1 MDWQVP
7 SDSQPTAF
15 VTEAAHST
23 LRGTPPVTGAW
34 QDGDH
39 PGNRRFC
46 QAGPLDTETGGHLPH
61 VRLAYEVFGEPNAH
75 RSNVILLFH
84 ALTGDSHAV
93 GPAGPGHVTS
103 GWWPGVIGPG
113 EAIDTDQWCVVVP
126 NILGGCQGS
135 TGPSTP
141 TRDGREW
148 GARFPYLTIRDQVRA
163 VAPLADELGVAT
175 FASVMGGSMGGMH
188 ALEWGLMFPERTGS
202 LGLIASSAV
211 SSADQV
217 AANSLQL
224 EAIRNDPYFSG
235 GDYYDQEEGPYR
247 GLALARRLALMNY
260 RSPWELNDR
269 FDRSWQTQVSPIGD
283 RGRFAVES
291 YLDFHGNKFTRRFDA
306 NSYLSLVGALN
317 SHDVGRDRG
326 DLADVLGSITVP
338 TLVLGIDSDR
348 CFPIDQQQFLA
359 DHIPTT
365 ITEGGLALLASPYGH
380 DGFLIESDTVGHHIS
395 HLLEHVT
402 PA

>member
-7 SDSQPTAF
+7 SDSQIAAF
-15 VTEAAHST
+15 VTEAASST

-61 VRLAYEVFGEPNAH
+61 VRLAYEVFGEPNADNT
-75 RSNVILLFH
+75 NVILVFH
-84 ALTGDSHAV
+84 ALTGDSHAL

-113 EAIDTDQWCVVVP
+113 DAIDTDKWCVVVP
-126 NILGGCQGS
+126 NIVGGCQGS

-148 GARFPYLTIRDQVRA
+148 GSRFPYLTIRDQVKA
-163 VAPLADELGVAT
+163 VVPLADELGVER
-175 FASVMGGSMGGMH
+175 FASVIGGSMGGMH
-188 ALEWGLMFPERTGS
+188 ALEWALMFPERTGS
-202 LGLIASSAV
+202 IGLIASSAV
-211 SSADQV
+211 TSADQV

-224 EAIRNDPYFSG
+224 EAIRVDPFFSD

-283 RGRFAVES
+283 KGRFAVES

-306 NSYLSLVGALN
+306 NSYLTLVQALN

-326 DLADVLGSITVP
+326 DIPDVLASITVP

-348 CFPIDQQQFLA
+348 CFPIEQQRFLA

-365 ITEGGLALLASPYGH
+365 ITDGGLALLASPYGH
-380 DGFLIESDTVGHHIS
+380 DGFLIESAIVGHHIGE
-395 HLLEHVT
+395 LLSKISD
-402 PA
+402 

>member
-1 MDWQVP
+1 MDWQLP

-34 QDGDH
+34 RDGDH
-39 PGNRRFC
+39 PGNRQFC
-46 QAGPLDTETGGHLPH
+46 QAGPLDTETGGHIPH
-61 VRLAYEVFGEPNAH
+61 VRLAYEVFGELNTDRTNA
-75 RSNVILLFH
+75 ILLFH

-93 GPAGPGHVTS
+93 GQAGPGHITS
-103 GWWPGVIGPG
+103 GWWPGVVGPG
-113 EAIDTDQWCVVVP
+113 AAIDTNRWCVVVP
-126 NILGGCQGS
+126 NVLGGCQGS
-135 TGPSTP
+135 TGPATP

-148 GARFPYLTIRDQVRA
+148 GSRFPYLTIRDQVAA
-163 VAPLADELGVAT
+163 VEPLARQLGVEK
-175 FASVMGGSMGGMH
+175 FASVIGGSMGGMH
-188 ALEWGLMFPERTGS
+188 ALEWALMFPGQTET

-211 SSADQV
+211 TSADQV

-224 EAIRNDPYFSG
+224 EAIRNDPFYSG

-260 RSPWELNDR
+260 RSPSELNDR

-306 NSYLSLVGALN
+306 NSYLTLVGALN
-317 SHDVGRDRG
+317 SHDVGRGRG
-326 DLADVLGSITVP
+326 PIEDVLASIDVP

-348 CFPIDQQQFLA
+348 CFPLDQQRYLA

-365 ITEGGLALLASPYGH
+365 ISEGGLALLDSPYGH
-380 DGFLIESDTVGHHIS
+380 DGFLIEFDTVGA
-395 HLLEHVT
+395 HLGQLLREVS
-402 PA
+402 

>member
-7 SDSQPTAF
+7 SDSQIAAF
-15 VTEAAHST
+15 VTEAASST

-61 VRLAYEVFGEPNAH
+61 VRLAYEVFGEPNADNT
-75 RSNVILLFH
+75 NVILVFH

-113 EAIDTDQWCVVVP
+113 DAIDTDTWCVVVP
-126 NILGGCQGS
+126 NIVGGCQGS

-148 GARFPYLTIRDQVRA
+148 GSRFPYLTIRDQVKA
-163 VAPLADELGVAT
+163 VVPLADELGVER
-175 FASVMGGSMGGMH
+175 FASVIGGSMGGMH
-188 ALEWGLMFPERTGS
+188 ALEWALMFPERTGS
-202 LGLIASSAV
+202 LGLVASSAV
-211 SSADQV
+211 TSADQV

-224 EAIRNDPYFSG
+224 EAIRVDPFYSD

-306 NSYLSLVGALN
+306 NSYLTLVQALN

-326 DLADVLGSITVP
+326 DITDVLGSITVP

-348 CFPIDQQQFLA
+348 CFPIEQQRYLA
-359 DHIPTT
+359 EHIPTT
-365 ITEGGLALLASPYGH
+365 VTDGGLALLASPYGH
-380 DGFLIESDTVGHHIS
+380 DGFLIESAIVGHHIAE
-395 HLLEHVT
+395 LLS
-402 PA
+402 AISD

>member
-7 SDSQPTAF
+7 SDSQIAAF
-15 VTEAAHST
+15 VTEAASST

-46 QAGPLDTETGGHLPH
+46 QAGSLDTETGGHLPH
-61 VRLAYEVFGEPNAH
+61 VRLAYEVFGEPNTDNT
-75 RSNVILLFH
+75 NVILVFH

-113 EAIDTDQWCVVVP
+113 DAINTDTWCVVVP
-126 NILGGCQGS
+126 NIIGGCQGS

-148 GARFPYLTIRDQVRA
+148 GSRFPFLTIRDQVKA
-163 VAPLADELGVAT
+163 VVPLADELGVER
-175 FASVMGGSMGGMH
+175 FASVIGGSMGGMH
-188 ALEWGLMFPERTGS
+188 ALEWALMFPERTGS
-202 LGLIASSAV
+202 LGLVASSAV
-211 SSADQV
+211 TSADQV

-224 EAIRNDPYFSG
+224 EAIRVDPFYSG

-306 NSYLSLVGALN
+306 NSYLTLVQALN

-326 DLADVLGSITVP
+326 DIPDVLGSITVP
-338 TLVLGIDSDR
+338 TLVLGVDSDR
-348 CFPIDQQQFLA
+348 CFPIEQQRYLA

-365 ITEGGLALLASPYGH
+365 VTDGGLALLASPYGH
-380 DGFLIESDTVGHHIS
+380 DGFLIESTLVGHHIAK
-395 HLLEHVT
+395 LLRSLSD
-402 PA
+402 

>member
-34 QDGDH
+34 RDGDH

-46 QAGPLDTETGGHLPH
+46 QAGPLDTETGDRLPH
-61 VRLAYEVFGEPNAH
+61 VRLAYEVFGEPNAD

-93 GPAGPGHVTS
+93 GAAGPGHLTA

-113 EAIDTDQWCVVVP
+113 EFLDTTKWCVVVP

-148 GARFPYLTIRDQVRA
+148 GSRFPYLTIRDQVKA
-163 VAPLADELGVAT
+163 VEPLANELGVER
-175 FASVMGGSMGGMH
+175 FAAVIGGSMGGMH
-188 ALEWGLMFPERTGS
+188 ALEWAIMFPDRVAS

-211 SSADQV
+211 TSADQV
-217 AANSLQL
+217 AANSLQA

-235 GDYYDQEEGPYR
+235 GDYYDQLEGPYR
-247 GLALARRLALMNY
+247 GLALARRLALMSY
-260 RSPWELNDR
+260 RSPFELNDR

-306 NSYLSLVGALN
+306 NSYLTLVNALS

-326 DLADVLGSITVP
+326 RVEDVLGSITVP

-348 CFPIDQQQFLA
+348 CFPLDQQLFLS

-365 ITEGGLALLASPYGH
+365 ITDGRVAVLSSPYGH
-380 DGFLIESDTVGHHIS
+380 DGFLIESEAVGNHLS
-395 HLLEHVT
+395 HLLSHVS
-402 PA
+402 

>member
-7 SDSQPTAF
+7 SDSQIAAF
-15 VTEAAHST
+15 VTEAASST

-39 PGNRRFC
+39 PGSRRFC

-61 VRLAYEVFGEPNAH
+61 VRLAYEVFGEPNADNT
-75 RSNVILLFH
+75 NVILVFH

-93 GPAGPGHVTS
+93 GQAGPGHVTS

-113 EAIDTDQWCVVVP
+113 DAIDTDKWCVVVP
-126 NILGGCQGS
+126 NIVGGCQGS

-148 GARFPYLTIRDQVRA
+148 GSRFPFLTIRDQVKA
-163 VAPLADELGVAT
+163 VVPLADELGVER
-175 FASVMGGSMGGMH
+175 FASVIGGSMGGMH
-188 ALEWGLMFPERTGS
+188 ALEWALMFPERTGS
-202 LGLIASSAV
+202 IGLIASSAV
-211 SSADQV
+211 TSADQV

-224 EAIRNDPYFSG
+224 EAIRVDPFYSG

-283 RGRFAVES
+283 KGRFAVES

-306 NSYLSLVGALN
+306 NSYLTLVQALN

-326 DLADVLGSITVP
+326 DIPDVLGSITVP

-348 CFPIDQQQFLA
+348 CFPIDQQRYLA
-359 DHIPTT
+359 DHIDTT
-365 ITEGGLALLASPYGH
+365 ITDGGLALLASPYGH
-380 DGFLIESDTVGHHIS
+380 DGFLIESAIVGHHIGE
-395 HLLEHVT
+395 LLSTVSD
-402 PA
+402 

>member
-7 SDSQPTAF
+7 SDSQPTALI
-15 VTEAAHST
+15 TEAAHLT

-34 QDGDH
+34 QDGEH
-39 PGNRRFC
+39 PGNRQFC
-46 QAGPLDTETGGHLPH
+46 QAGPLDTETGNHIPH
-61 VRLAYEVFGEPNAH
+61 VRIAYEVFGEPNADK
-75 RSNVILLFH
+75 SNVILLFH
-84 ALTGDSHAV
+84 ALTGDSHAL
-93 GPAGPGHVTS
+93 GPAGPGHTTA

-113 EAIDTDQWCVVVP
+113 TALDTDKWCVVVP
-126 NILGGCQGS
+126 NVLGGCQGT

-148 GARFPYLTIRDQVRA
+148 GSRFPYLTIRDQVQA
-163 VAPLADELGVAT
+163 VAPLADQLGVER
-175 FASVMGGSMGGMH
+175 FASVIGGSMGGMH

-211 SSADQV
+211 TSADQV

-224 EAIRNDPYFSG
+224 EAIRVDPHFSG
-235 GDYYDQEEGPYR
+235 GDYYDQDEGPHR

-260 RSPWELNDR
+260 RSPHELNDR
-269 FDRSWQTQVSPIGD
+269 FDRGWQTSVSPIGD
-283 RGRFAVES
+283 RGRFSVES

-306 NSYLSLVGALN
+306 NSYLILVAAMN

-326 DLADVLGSITVP
+326 DIPDVLASISVP

-348 CFPIDQQQFLA
+348 CFPLSQQRLLA
-359 DHIPTT
+359 ERIPTT
-365 ITEGGLALLASPYGH
+365 VTEGGLALLESPYGH
-380 DGFLIESDTVGHHIS
+380 DGFLIESETVSNHLA
-395 HLLEHVT
+395 HLLSHVD
-402 PA
+402 

>member
-7 SDSQPTAF
+7 SDSQIAAF
-15 VTEAAHST
+15 VTEAASST

-46 QAGPLDTETGGHLPH
+46 QAGPLDTETGGHIPH
-61 VRLAYEVFGEPNAH
+61 VRIAYEVFGEPNADNT
-75 RSNVILLFH
+75 NVILVFH

-93 GPAGPGHVTS
+93 GVAGPGHVTS

-113 EAIDTDQWCVVVP
+113 DAIDTDRWCVVVP
-126 NILGGCQGS
+126 NIVGGCQGS
-135 TGPSTP
+135 TGPATP

-148 GARFPYLTIRDQVRA
+148 GSRFPYLTIRDQVNA
-163 VAPLADELGVAT
+163 VVPLAGELGVER
-175 FASVMGGSMGGMH
+175 FASVIGGSMGGMH
-188 ALEWGLMFPERTGS
+188 ALEWALMFPERTGS
-202 LGLIASSAV
+202 VGLIASSAV
-211 SSADQV
+211 TSADQV
-217 AANSLQL
+217 AANALQL
-224 EAIRNDPYFSG
+224 EAIRVDPFFSD
-235 GDYYDQEEGPYR
+235 GDYYDQEEGPFR
-247 GLALARRLALMNY
+247 GLALARRLAIMNY

-269 FDRSWQTQVSPIGD
+269 FDRSWQTHVSPIGD

-306 NSYLSLVGALN
+306 NSYLTLVGAMN
-317 SHDVGRDRG
+317 SHDVGRNRG
-326 DLADVLGSITVP
+326 DIPDVLASISAP

-348 CFPIDQQQFLA
+348 CFPIDQQRYLA

-365 ITEGGLALLASPYGH
+365 ISDGGLAVLQSPYGH
-380 DGFLIESDTVGHHIS
+380 DGFLIESAIVGHHIGE
-395 HLLEHVT
+395 LLARVSD
-402 PA
+402 